1 VTIESEADRLAMIQ
15 AVGGEEFDTGYTERL
30 WGVFDRDHALAFAG
44 EHTSSVK
51 RVTLQC
57 RSSDV
62 AAHSLV
68 KDSVIRRLADDSS
81 YRVRD
86 FEPDGTGMTV
96 LVLRG

>member
-1 VTIESEADRLAMIQ
+1 MLK
-15 AVGGEEFDTGYTERL
+15 AVGGEEFDSGYTENL
-30 WGVFDRDHALAFAG
+30 WGVFDREHALAFAG
-44 EHTSSVK
+44 EHTSSIK

-68 KDSVIRRLADDSS
+68 KDSVLRRVSDDAS
-81 YRVRD
+81 YRIREL
-86 FEPDGTGMTV
+86 EPDGTGMTV